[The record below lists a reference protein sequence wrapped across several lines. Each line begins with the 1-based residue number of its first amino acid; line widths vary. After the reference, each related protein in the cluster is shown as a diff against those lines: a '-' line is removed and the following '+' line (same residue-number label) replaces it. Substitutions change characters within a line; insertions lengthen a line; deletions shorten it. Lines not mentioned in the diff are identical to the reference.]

1 MRHATVA
8 LSALLLLA
16 LAPGLALAQN
26 PFWFLDQSPAR
37 YFNAED
43 NAMMTEAVDAVLADD
58 AKGAARTWQ
67 NDATGASGSV
77 TAAGRFE
84 DEGRECRRLRL
95 SNRARGEEATSTYD
109 LCRIEG
115 VWKVLRM
122 PAM

>member
-8 LSALLLLA
+8 LSTLLLLA

-58 AKGAARTWQ
+58 AEGATRTWQ
-67 NDATGASGSV
+67 NDATGASGNV
-77 TAAGRFE
+77 TALDRFE
-84 DEGRECRRLRL
+84 DDGRECRRLRL